1 MTGSVL
7 LLACVALL
15 VWATEAF
22 TPPVGRLARAPV
34 ARLPAAPAAG
44 VRMGNNAPTGPF
56 TPIVLFGKQLLGE
69 KTFNKIRGKGISIHS
84 QVIGYFCTYTG
95 TPRKMN
101 QLLIKKAKVNGGRLG
116 FLN

>member
-1 MTGSVL
+1 MKRSAV

-15 VWATEAF
+15 VVATEAF
-22 TPPVGRLARAPV
+22 TPPRAHLARVSV
-34 ARLPAAPAAG
+34 ARLPAAAAA
-44 VRMGNNAPTGPF
+44 VRMGNNAPEGPF

-69 KTFNKIRGKGISIHS
+69 KLFNKIRGKGISIHS

-95 TPRKMN
+95 TPRRMN